1 MSVERLKKIWPEWQ
15 IEKQIGKGSFGTV
28 YQVVKEENNVKSM
41 AAIKVISIPL
51 DSSEVVAL
59 RADGLDDN
67 ASRTYFKGI
76 VDDFVNEIRMMESF
90 KGIQNIVSVEDFKVV
105 EKDTEIGW
113 DIFIRMELL
122 TPFQT
127 YVQGKTF
134 TEKDVIRLG
143 CDICTALEICGQRNI
158 IHRDIKPENI
168 FVNDFGFFKLGDFGI
183 ARKMEHMT
191 AGLSQKGTL
200 NYMAPEV
207 FTGTQYD
214 ARVDIY
220 SLGIMLYR
228 LLNANRMPFVDSE
241 KKLMDPNARREAL
254 ERRIQ
259 GEALPRPC
267 DASDA
272 MAEVILRSCAFS
284 PADRFATATEMKKAL
299 LAVEAGTY
307 QPGAVLA
314 AAASAAD
321 DNATRGAD
329 GANADMNA
337 TRAANGSVDGIS
349 LGANV
354 NATRAANTSFDGLN
368 KTQAADNGYVPEAGK
383 KKKAKWP
390 LIVALL
396 LLVAGLGAGGMFL
409 AGKDQEASNQ
419 TQDGT
424 PTPEPTE
431 EPDFTET
438 PVPTPT
444 TAEVELIGMPNL
456 HGYTLEDAE
465 ALLKAASPELQ
476 VVVEEEVYSEEPKGT
491 VISQYPLAESD
502 ILKNGTVKLT
512 LSAGPE
518 EVPSVTEEPTVEATS
533 TPTPEPTNTPK
544 PTKTPTPKPT
554 KTPKPEPTKTPKPLP
569 TPTPKPEPTK
579 TPTPKPTKTPTP
591 LPTNTPTPLP
601 TNTPTPLPTNTP
613 TPTPIPI
620 FWTRVEGDVVV
631 ISGLIDNETEHI
643 EIPAV
648 LEGCSKIVIAEEAFE
663 WNRNLKSVT
672 MLGNVI
678 SIESYAFH
686 GCENLENVIFCN
698 GIESIGKYAFDSCN
712 KLESVIL
719 GDGIESIEKCA
730 FYSCKNLKEVV
741 LPEGITKISENMF
754 SFCSSLEE
762 VILPKGITEIA
773 GGAFEGCVSL
783 HTVLIP
789 DGVISI
795 GGCAFYGCGKLDN
808 VVLPDSITYFSGG
821 SVFDGCSSLSNIKLS
836 EQLMEI
842 PRYAFYD
849 CSSLESIWI
858 PSSVKTIGDFAFYNC
873 DKLKQVSISR
883 GIDVNELAA
892 FGIEGTGISRWMIEY
907 YD

>member
-105 EKDTEIGW
+105 EKGTEIGW

-267 DASDA
+267 DALDA

-307 QPGAVLA
+307 QPGSIL
-314 AAASAAD
+314 ASAASVAN

-409 AGKDQEASNQ
+409 AGKDREASNQ
-419 TQDGT
+419 AQNDT
-424 PTPEPTE
+424 PTPQPTKE
-431 EPDFTET
+431 QEFTKT

-444 TAEVELIGMPNL
+444 TAAMELIGMPNL
-456 HGYTLEDAE
+456 HGYALEDAE

-518 EVPSVTEEPTVEATS
+518 EMPSVTEEPMVEAMNTPVPLPTD
-533 TPTPEPTNTPK
+533 TPTPLPTNTPTPL
-544 PTKTPTPKPT
+544 PTDTPTPLPT
-554 KTPKPEPTKTPKPLP
+554 NTPTPLP
-569 TPTPKPEPTK
+569 TPTPKPE
-579 TPTPKPTKTPTP
+579 PTKTPTP

-601 TNTPTPLPTNTP
+601 TKTPTPLPTNTP
-613 TPTPIPI
+613 TPTPAPVPV
-620 FWTRVEGDVVV
+620 FWTRVEGDVVM
-631 ISGLIDNETEHI
+631 ITGLIDKEAEHI

-648 LEGCSKIVIAEEAFE
+648 LEGCSKIVIAEEAFYM
-663 WNRNLKSVT
+663 NRNLKSVT

-678 SIESYAFH
+678 SIEAYAFQ
-686 GCENLENVIFCN
+686 GCENLESVIFCD
-698 GIESIGKYAFDSCN
+698 GIENIGKYAFDYCY

-719 GDGIESIEKCA
+719 GDGIESIGQSV
-730 FYSCKNLKEVV
+730 FYGCYNLKEVV
-741 LPEGITKISENMF
+741 LPEGTTKIADSMF
-754 SFCSSLEE
+754 ANCWSLEE

-773 GGAFEGCVSL
+773 GGAFMGCVSL

-795 GGCAFYGCGKLDN
+795 GGSAFHGCGKLDN
-808 VVLPDSITYFSGG
+808 VVLPDSITYLEG

-842 PRYAFYD
+842 RHYTFWN

-858 PSSVKTIGDFAFYNC
+858 PSSVKTIGDFALDNC
-873 DKLKQVSISR
+873 DNLKQVSMSR
-883 GIDVNELAA
+883 STEVSGIAGIDQ
-892 FGIEGTGISRWMIEY
+892 WMIEY